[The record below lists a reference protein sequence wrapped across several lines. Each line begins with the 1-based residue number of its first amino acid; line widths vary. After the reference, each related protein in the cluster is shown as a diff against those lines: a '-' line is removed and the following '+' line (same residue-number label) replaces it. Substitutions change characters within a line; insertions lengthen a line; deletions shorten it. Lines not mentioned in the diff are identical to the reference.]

1 MMKRLLLMLAFVPF
15 ISHGQFLQNFDGGT
29 TTPTGWTV
37 VDGGDTD
44 ETWEIVNFTGVTGI
58 SAHSGTNA
66 MCIRYSADA
75 HDDYLITPA
84 VTVTAGVSDFLRF
97 WGRSRDPLYPETIS
111 VKVSTTGTAPANFTI
126 TLDAN
131 VAPPSGGAFYQY
143 QYDLTPY
150 VGQTIYIAFHS
161 TTTDRFFFDI
171 DDVEVTAL
179 PSCVAPTN
187 PAVTAVASATAD
199 LSWTAGSG
207 TTNFEVQY
215 GAPGFTAG
223 SGTAAPPVTGAT
235 TTSLSGLTPNT
246 NYEYYVRAN
255 CGSGAFSTWSG
266 PRAFKTTCV
275 SVATFPFVE
284 GFDAAT
290 IPSCW
295 ENQAVSGT
303 GAWAYVTANGNSS
316 ITPRTGARMAE
327 FRTTITG
334 NKTKLVSPPLD
345 LTAVTSPQLQFYY
358 ANVNWFGDIDELRIY
373 YKTSATGAWTQIGA
387 DYNTEHTAWTQ
398 VTLALPNPSATY
410 YIAFEGTSNWARG
423 LNLDDVTVSSALS
436 APAFDK
442 GNFRAYPNP
451 VKNMLNLAYNE
462 TISAVEIYNLLGQK
476 VLAQNINLSEAQ
488 VDLSNLSA
496 GNYLVKVFAGDVVK
510 TIKIIKE

>member
-29 TTPTGWTV
+29 TIPAGWTV
-37 VDGGDTD
+37 VNGGDTG
-44 ETWEIVNFTGVTGI
+44 TWVIVNFTGATGI

-66 MCIRYSADA
+66 AAIGYGSTA
-75 HDDYLITPA
+75 HDDYLVTPA
-84 VTVTAGVSDFLRF
+84 VTVTAGVSDFLTF
-97 WGRSRDPLYPETIS
+97 WARSRDPLYPETIS
-111 VKVSTTGTAPANFTI
+111 VKVSTTGTAAADFTA

-131 VAPPSGGAFYQY
+131 VAPASGANFFKY
-143 QYDLTPY
+143 QYDLTAY
-150 VGQTIYIAFHS
+150 VGQTIYIGFHS
-161 TTTDRFFFDI
+161 TTTDMFYFDL

-179 PSCVAPTN
+179 PSCLAPTN
-187 PAVTAVASATAD
+187 PIVGAVTEATAAI
-199 LSWTAGSG
+199 SWTPGAGTS
-207 TTNFEVQY
+207 NFEVQY

-235 TTSLSGLTPNT
+235 ATTLSGLTPNT
-246 NYEYYVRAN
+246 AYEYYVRAN
-255 CGSGAFSTWSG
+255 CGSGNFSAWVG
-266 PRAFKTTCV
+266 PRAFTTSCA
-275 SVATFPFVE
+275 SVTAFPFTE
-284 GFDAAT
+284 SFDAAT

-295 ENQAVSGT
+295 SNQTVSGT
-303 GAWAYVTANGNSS
+303 ANWAYVTANGNSS

-327 FRTTITG
+327 FRTTTTG

-345 LTAVTSPQLQFYY
+345 LTAVSSPQVSFYY
-358 ANVNWFGDIDELRIY
+358 ANVNWFGDIDELRVY
-373 YKTSATGAWTQIGA
+373 YKTSSNGAWTQIGA
-387 DYNTEHTAWTQ
+387 DYTTEHTTWTQ
-398 VTLALPNPSATY
+398 VTLSLPNPSATY

-436 APAFDK
+436 AATFDK

-451 VKNMLNLAYNE
+451 VKNMLNLAYDQ

-476 VLAQNINLSEAQ
+476 VLSQNINLSEAQ
-488 VDLSNLSA
+488 VDMSNLSA
-496 GNYLVKVFAGDVVK
+496 GNYLVKVFTGDVVK